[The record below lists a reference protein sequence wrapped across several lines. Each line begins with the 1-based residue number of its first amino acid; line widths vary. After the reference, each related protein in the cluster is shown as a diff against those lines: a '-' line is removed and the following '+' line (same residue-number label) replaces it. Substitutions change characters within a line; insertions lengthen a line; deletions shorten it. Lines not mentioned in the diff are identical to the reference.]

1 MPTTTAW
8 PPRPMSRGSISIVA
22 GAPMA
27 SKGVGGSEFACQREA
42 LVGEVDRDDGVGADQ
57 AQAEQNR
64 LSDAS
69 TAEHYGG
76 IARTDA
82 RRVSH
87 GADAGGHRAA
97 DQRGDREGDVFRN
110 RHGCGLRYDRLLGE
124 GAEAEKGANRRS
136 IPAEEASR
144 PIRQHVV

>member
-1 MPTTTAW
+1 M
-8 PPRPMSRGSISIVA
+8 VA
-22 GAPMA
+22 EVRVVAA
-27 SKGVGGSEFACQREA
+27 KGVGGSEFACQRDP

-57 AQAEQNR
+57 AQAEQYR

-69 TAEHYGG
+69 TAEQYSGVAG
-76 IARTDA
+76 ADA
-82 RRVSH
+82 RRVGNGS
-87 GADAGGHRAA
+87 DAGGHGAV

-110 RHGCGLRYDRLLGE
+110 RYGRGLRYDRLLGE

-144 PIRQHVV
+144 PVRQHVV